1 MKEPDNLECRTVRPA
16 LSLPRLL
23 SLTAALTLAGGI
35 LLDLNRINAVR
46 DTLDR
51 VAQVAAIEAAASPRS
66 AERSHICRKRFDR
79 HVWTETEV
87 SVDSIDV
94 NVAEG
99 KQGRRA
105 TVEYDATVNLV
116 VGRYFGFPQ
125 VEISGEADVSAPS
138 RNAVASAP

>member
-1 MKEPDNLECRTVRPA
+1 MTLDNQKAGDTRPA
-16 LSLPRLL
+16 LSLPKLL

-35 LLDLNRINAVR
+35 LLDLDRINAVR

-66 AERSHICRKRFDR
+66 AERAHICRRRFDR

-94 NVAEG
+94 TVADSR
-99 KQGRRA
+99 QGRRA

-125 VEISGEADVSAPS
+125 VEISGEADVAAPS
-138 RNAVASAP
+138 RNAVAATP

>member
-1 MKEPDNLECRTVRPA
+1 MDHPDNLDSREPR
-16 LSLPRLL
+16 LSLAKLL

-51 VAQVAAIEAAASPRS
+51 VAQVAAIEAAASTRP
-66 AERSHICRKRFDR
+66 AERTHICRKRFDR

-87 SVDSIDV
+87 SVDTIDV
-94 NVAEG
+94 SIGED

-105 TVEYDATVNLV
+105 TVEYDATVKLV
-116 VGRYFGFPQ
+116 VGRYFGLPE
-125 VEISGEADVSAPS
+125 VEISGEVDVSAPT
-138 RNAVASAP
+138 RNAVAAAP

>member
-1 MKEPDNLECRTVRPA
+1 LKNPENLEADDVRPVY
-16 LSLPRLL
+16 SLGKLL

-51 VAQVAAIEAAASPRS
+51 VAQVAAIEAAASPR
-66 AERSHICRKRFDR
+66 AMERSHICRRRFDH

-94 NVAEG
+94 TVAEG

-138 RNAVASAP
+138 RNAGAATP